1 VQGWGTSST
10 DPGACHLLQQL
21 PSTEE
26 HDKNEQWES
35 CPPGGQQ
42 CGHEQSHLLGGQ
54 HSNYTEVLEDTM
66 GKGMGGGQCRTT
78 GLEGSGSLIWG
89 MWYQC
94 VKLVVYF

>member
-1 VQGWGTSST
+1 LCPDFWSPLVFASDHRHSNWLSEHSIWKSCKDKKVQGWGTSST

-42 CGHEQSHLLGGQ
+42 CGMNRVTS
-54 HSNYTEVLEDTM
+54 
-66 GKGMGGGQCRTT
+66 
-78 GLEGSGSLIWG
+78 
-89 MWYQC
+89 
-94 VKLVVYF
+94 